1 MGMSSLGVGSGVLTQ
16 DLIDKLKNADKTQY
30 VAPINR
36 NILKE
41 KSQISAFGIDNALMD
56 NLHDSALALTQYGTF
71 SSRVATSSSES
82 VATVKA
88 NEGSKLRSFSL
99 DVSQLATKETDESD
113 SFGSATDKIAT
124 DNGSITLDMKNAA
137 GDVTSS
143 YNIDYNADM
152 TLTNLRDAINDKAG
166 DRLHASIVKVGDGDF
181 RLFLNANKEGADQ
194 NMSITDND
202 GNLSDDNGASDGGK
216 NLTDNMSTT
225 VDGVNAKFKYNGGDI
240 ERSSNNITDLLSG
253 VTIDLK
259 STGTTNIDV
268 HQDRKNIEDKINK
281 FIDKYNSTM
290 FQLNKDTKS
299 SQKEKERGIF
309 SSSGTMRNMKRE
321 MQNLVNSV
329 GGRGGTLQDYGI
341 KTGVDGRLSLD
352 KEKLTAQLDKNPDNV
367 KAFFQGGTFTNPD
380 GTTTEIK
387 GAFNNIEKQVSKYS
401 KFGGILDNYKSSM
414 SHTLDSLQKQEEKAS
429 ARLTAKYA
437 TMAKR
442 WAAYDTMINKLN
454 SASSTITTMIDAM
467 APKNN

>member
-16 DLIDKLKNADKTQY
+16 DLIDKLKNADKAQY
-30 VAPINR
+30 VTPIEKKM
-36 NILKE
+36 LQE

-56 NLHDSALALTQYGTF
+56 NLHDSALSLTQFGTF
-71 SSRVATSSSES
+71 SSRVATSSLES
-82 VATVKA
+82 VASVTA
-88 NEGSKLRSFSL
+88 NEGSDLQSFSL

-113 SFGSATDKIAT
+113 SYGSATDKIAT
-124 DNGSITLDMKNAA
+124 DDGSMTLDIKNAA

-143 YNIDYNADM
+143 YDIDYNAGM
-152 TLTNLRDAINDKAG
+152 TLTDLRDAINDKAG
-166 DRLHASIVKVGDGDF
+166 DELHASIVQVGDGDF

-194 NMSITDND
+194 NFSITDND
-202 GNLSDDNGASDGGK
+202 GNLSDDNGASNGGT
-216 NLTDNMSTT
+216 NLTDNMTTT
-225 VDGVNAKFKYNGGDI
+225 VDGVNAKFKYNGQDI
-240 ERSSNNITDLLSG
+240 ERSSNSITDLLSG
-253 VTIDLK
+253 VTIDLQ
-259 STGTTNIDV
+259 STGTTNINV
-268 HQDRKNIEDKINK
+268 EQDRKNIEDKINN

-290 FQLNKDTKS
+290 FQLDKDTKS

-321 MQNLVNSV
+321 MQNLINSV
-329 GGRGGTLQDYGI
+329 GGTGGMLQDYGI
-341 KTGVDGRLSLD
+341 KAGVDGRLSLD
-352 KEKLTAQLDKNPDNV
+352 TDTLNAQLDKNPDNV

-380 GTTTEIK
+380 GTTKEIK
-387 GAFNNIEKQVSKYS
+387 GAFNKIEEQVSKYS

-414 SHTLDSLQKQEEKAS
+414 SHRLDSLETQKEKAT

-454 SASSTITTMIDAM
+454 SASTTLTTLIDAM
-467 APKNN
+467 APKK